1 MTAYCDCYGCDFWP
15 VLIILFRA
23 SFEVFSSATNV
34 DFFFFLALVGDTL
47 D

>member
-1 MTAYCDCYGCDFWP
+1 MVVTVYCDCYGCDFWP

-23 SFEVFSSATNV
+23 SSEVFSSATKV
-34 DFFFFLALVGDTL
+34 DFILALVGDTL